1 MKNMKN
7 LKEFKTTNKSGE
19 RINEDVMIMGND
31 FIVRPAITIPGSL
44 VSQYMKKV
52 KDENGTKLE
61 DKFGKN
67 QIAEMLVNYLAT
79 NFMNIEN
86 FPTSITEGTAATQ
99 VQPVQTQV
107 QPQGQ
112 MQPQTQLQDDDAQNI
127 QAQATAQDIQS
138 QEGQGQIQG
147 QGQDIQ
153 GQPQSIQGQ
162 GQGQDI
168 QGTQTQAI

>member
-7 LKEFKTTNKSGE
+7 LKEFKTTNKSGQ

-99 VQPVQTQV
+99 VQPVQTQMQA
-107 QPQGQ
+107 QPQAQ
-112 MQPQTQLQDDDAQNI
+112 MQPQTQLQDEDAQNI

-138 QEGQGQIQG
+138 QEGQT
-147 QGQDIQ
+147 
-153 GQPQSIQGQ
+153 QPQTQPQTQSQGQ